1 MAQTATIYVLTI
13 DLADMDRGV
22 YETVELKVARHP
34 SETAEYMLTR
44 VFAYCLEYEEG
55 IALTDGV
62 SSGDEPALVVRD
74 LTGRLTAW
82 IEVGM
87 PDAARVH
94 KAGKAAPRVSVYVHR
109 DPLLLLQQW
118 AGERIHRL
126 EQLALFSIE
135 RSLMEDL
142 VRRLE
147 RRMRFDLSVSGGV
160 LYLNLGQETLSGALN
175 RHPTS
180 SG

>member
-1 MAQTATIYVLTI
+1 MALTSTIYVFDI
-13 DLADMDRGV
+13 ALADSDRGV
-22 YETVELKVARHP
+22 YKQLALRVARHP
-34 SETAEYMLTR
+34 SETESYMWTR
-44 VFAYCLEYEEG
+44 VLAYCLEYQEG
-55 IALTDGV
+55 IEFSKGLSDP
-62 SSGDEPALVVRD
+62 DEPPIAIRD
-74 LTGRLTAW
+74 LTGALQAW

-160 LYLNLGQETLSGALN
+160 LYLNLGQETLTGALI

-180 SG
+180 SS

>member
-1 MAQTATIYVLTI
+1 
-13 DLADMDRGV
+13 
-22 YETVELKVARHP
+22 
-34 SETAEYMLTR
+34 
-44 VFAYCLEYEEG
+44 
-55 IALTDGV
+55 
-62 SSGDEPALVVRD
+62 
-74 LTGRLTAW
+74 
-82 IEVGM
+82 
-87 PDAARVH
+87 VH

-126 EQLALFSIE
+126 GELALFSIE

-160 LYLNLGQETLSGALN
+160 LYLNLGQQTLTGALT